1 MGMAIFTSGFF
12 TALNDGMTSALV
24 SFLRT
29 LVFQLAAVLILP
41 ELFAIDGVW
50 SSVVVAELMAAALS
64 VLFLFIKRNKY
75 KYL

>member
-1 MGMAIFTSGFF
+1 
-12 TALNDGMTSALV
+12 
-24 SFLRT
+24 
-29 LVFQLAAVLILP
+29 
-41 ELFAIDGVW
+41 VW